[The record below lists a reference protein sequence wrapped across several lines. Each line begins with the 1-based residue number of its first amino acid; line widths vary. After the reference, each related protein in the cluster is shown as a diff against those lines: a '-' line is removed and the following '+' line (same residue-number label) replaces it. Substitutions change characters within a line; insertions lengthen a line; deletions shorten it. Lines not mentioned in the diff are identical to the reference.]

1 MAYEIPGLKV
11 SLIAGSDLSTHQFK
25 FVKMSADNTV
35 TICSA
40 TSDNPIGILQNAP
53 GSLGVAEVM
62 LVGVSKLVAGGS
74 IPYDTLVGTDAS
86 GKGTAVVSGT
96 SGTVAYPKGKVLVGN
111 TAANGYV
118 TVALGI
124 PTQRA
129 F

>member
-11 SLIAGSDLSTHQFK
+11 SLTAGEDLSSHQFK
-25 FVKMSADNTV
+25 FVKLSADNTV
-35 TICSA
+35 SLCSA
-40 TSDNPIGILQNAP
+40 TTDNPIGILQNKP

-62 LVGVSKLVAGGS
+62 LNGVSKLVAGGS
-74 IPYDTLVGTDAS
+74 LAYDTMVGTDAS
-86 GKGTAVVSGT
+86 GKGTAVASGA

-111 TAANGYV
+111 TAADGLV